1 MRRFAWP
8 AVFSTVVVAFL
19 VLLAVGISDSGYS
32 KSLDY
37 AIDHGKP
44 ALAPDANVSLQTVH
58 GGRLDVDDYRGRFVL
73 VNFFASWC
81 SACQVEAPLI
91 NQAQRMLRA
100 RGGTVIGVN
109 YQDNDPADI
118 SYAKQYHV
126 SYPLLGDPNQTLASA
141 YGVNGIP
148 ESFLVSPAGRVI
160 ALNRGEITG
169 AWVNVVANDLKSAS

>member
-19 VLLAVGISDSGYS
+19 VLLAVGISKSGYS
-32 KSLDY
+32 KSLDS
-37 AIDHGKP
+37 AIDRGKP

-58 GGRLDVDDYRGRFVL
+58 GGRLDVADYRGRFVL

-81 SACQVEAPLI
+81 TACQVEAPLI
-91 NQAQRMLRA
+91 NHAERMLRA
-100 RGGTVIGVN
+100 DGGTVIGVN

-118 SYAKQYHV
+118 SYAHEYHV

-141 YGVNGIP
+141 YGVNGVP

-169 AWVNVVANDLKSAS
+169 AWVNLVASDLKSAS